1 MSKTSL
7 GCWLGLVLALH
18 TSGAFAS
25 IPCEVLRPPAIH
37 SLQQSSA
44 VVAAMAEAVSLRA
57 ADGQMRQTIIWRVN
71 ESWKGVHPKGSTFT
85 TRTNVVEPI
94 RGGQAFLLYLSGK
107 EPYEI
112 DTCSGRSAPLQESL
126 QDVRELYKEFDRTR
140 QLGPNKSFKPT
151 PLRGAA

>member
-7 GCWLGLVLALH
+7 ACWLGLVLALH
-18 TSGAFAS
+18 TPGALAS
-25 IPCEVLRPPAIH
+25 ITCEVLRPPAIH

-44 VVAAMAEAVSLRA
+44 VLAATAEAISLREV
-57 ADGQMRQTIIWRVN
+57 DGEIRQTIIWRVN

-107 EPYEI
+107 E
-112 DTCSGRSAPLQESL
+112 
-126 QDVRELYKEFDRTR
+126 
-140 QLGPNKSFKPT
+140 
-151 PLRGAA
+151 

>member
-1 MSKTSL
+1 MGKTSL
-7 GCWLGLVLALH
+7 AFWLGLALAFH
-18 TSGAFAS
+18 TSGVLAS
-25 IPCEVLRPPAIH
+25 IPCEVLRSPAID

-44 VVAAMAEAVSLRA
+44 VVAATVEAISLREV
-57 ADGQMRQTIIWRVN
+57 DGQMRQTIIWRVN

-107 EPYEI
+107 EPYEVN
-112 DTCSGRSAPLQESL
+112 TCSGRSAPLQESL
-126 QDVRELYKEFDRTR
+126 QDVRDLYKEFERAR
-140 QLGPNKSFKPT
+140 QLGPNNSFKPT